1 MFSNT
6 HDLQMNTHFVTRE
19 MMATIEDLE
28 ERTDILTEKE
38 AILSLELEELRV
50 SSQEV
55 IQRLK
60 DEIRGMFR
68 VFRECLLSFLGAD
81 FGLIR
86 PQTRTQCTF
95 A

>member
-1 MFSNT
+1 
-6 HDLQMNTHFVTRE
+6 
-19 MMATIEDLE
+19 MATIEDLE

-60 DEIRGMFR
+60 DEIRGMLR
-68 VFRECLLSFLGAD
+68 VFRECVLSFLGAD